1 MTAISPALARSVF
14 DDAPDAMII
23 IDAFGTIWYANRRV
37 CDLFGYTHAQMVG
50 ESIEKLVPERF
61 RDRHIDHRGDFGSDV
76 RVRPMGSG
84 LDLLGRRHDGTEF
97 PLEVSLGPIEDV
109 GRTLVAAAIRDVTER
124 KRAEAELVVAR
135 DAIEAMRE
143 LADRASSSGRRFS
156 EAVVRQLRQ
165 QLQSLT
171 LLNGSLREQLSG
183 QHAAQALAQQ
193 GQTIDSMSGVL
204 DSLSGEDKLD

>member
-23 IDAFGTIWYANRRV
+23 IDAFGTIWFANRRV
-37 CDLFGYTHAQMVG
+37 CDLFGYTRAQMVG

-61 RDRHIDHRGDFGSDV
+61 RDRH
-76 RVRPMGSG
+76 SG

-165 QLQSLT
+165 QLQSLA
-171 LLNGSLREQLSG
+171 LLNDSLREQLSG
-183 QHAAQALAQQ
+183 QHAAQALVQQ

-204 DSLSGEDKLD
+204 DSLSGDDKLD